1 MAHGSFTNR
10 ANNDGDLSSDPGFIP
25 DGAFGMRVGPVSVG
39 LAVTTVSGLEAD
51 WDYVDTP
58 GGPAAS
64 SCSGR
69 RWASRIRWRERDR
82 WPPLSSS
89 PERPARPQLH

>member
-51 WDYVDTP
+51 WITSTRREGP
-58 GGPAAS
+58 GGRAMAARSTSPAS

-69 RWASRIRWRERDR
+69 RWASRIR
-82 WPPLSSS
+82 
-89 PERPARPQLH
+89 

>member
-58 GGPAAS
+58 GGAGGTS
-64 SCSGR
+64 YGR
-69 RWASRIRWRERDR
+69 QEHKSRILVLRSAVGVAYPRFTNYVET
-82 WPPLSSS
+82 
-89 PERPARPQLH
+89 